1 MAETFIHPSAVV
13 EKGAEIGAGS
23 HIGPFCHI
31 GPTAVIGE
39 GAHFVSH
46 VTVAGVTT
54 IGPRAKAWPGT
65 VIGGAPQSHRYKGEP
80 TKLILGADAVIRE
93 AATLNTGTADG
104 RGETIVGDK
113 LYLMT
118 GAHVGHD
125 CIVGNNV
132 TIANNAPLGG
142 HVEVGDFVNIGGNA
156 AVHQFVRIG
165 HHAFIGGFV
174 AAVGDVIP
182 YAMVYP
188 GEGSRGRLRGFN
200 VVGLKRSGLGT
211 KELARLRQAYRKL
224 FEAETPL
231 ADNIEPVAAEYAG
244 FKPVEDIIA
253 FLTERGK
260 RMYTMPARQAGASS
274 VSEEG

>member
-1 MAETFIHPSAVV
+1 MTETFVHPAAFV

-31 GPTAVIGE
+31 GANAVIGE

-46 VTVAGVTT
+46 VTVAGHTT
-54 IGPRAKAWPGT
+54 IGPRAQAWPGA
-65 VIGGAPQSHRYKGEP
+65 VIGGPPQSHRYKGEP
-80 TKLILGADAVIRE
+80 TRLVLGADAVIRE

-104 RGETIVGDK
+104 RGETTVGDR

-118 GAHVGHD
+118 GAHIGHD

-132 TIANNAPLGG
+132 TMANNSPLGG
-142 HVEVGDFVNIGGNA
+142 HVELGDFVNIGGNA

-165 HHAFIGGFV
+165 HHAFIGGMV
-174 AAVGDVIP
+174 AVVGDVIP

-188 GEGSRGRLRGFN
+188 GGGSRGRLRGFN

-211 KELARLRQAYRKL
+211 KELARLRSAYRKL
-224 FEAETPL
+224 FEADTPL
-231 ADNIEPVAAEYAG
+231 ADNIEPVAAEFAG
-244 FKPVEDIIA
+244 FEPVEDILR
-253 FLTERGK
+253 FLTERGR
-260 RMYTMPARQAGASS
+260 RMYTMPARGHGDDAGSA
-274 VSEEG
+274 G